1 MAKEQKHR
9 KTFRDWDCLIE
20 RGNRREMKTHTEE
33 TSLILLVEEQGDS
46 QRQQQTDLMKENT
59 SLLRQIS
66 CITCLQNSF
75 TKAG

>member
-1 MAKEQKHR
+1 
-9 KTFRDWDCLIE
+9 
-20 RGNRREMKTHTEE
+20 MKTHTEE